1 MTPFCN
7 DWCAMTGSFPRE
19 RSFSRENSLV
29 VASLVVA
36 RSLVA
41 RSLVAGSL
49 VVRRLV
55 LLCVAALFAVVALF
69 AAATLQPAIAQ
80 DDSSHEVTIEVDPV
94 QKLTIDNDVGPVTV
108 SELSDPSDEGFI
120 NGDFVDNADGAS
132 STTTF
137 EIRTNLTGQKVTAE
151 VINGGSQGQIEGL
164 GLQVSLT
171 SLDGGDTVTGYQ
183 TLLQPADTDPGAET
197 VAENIGQ
204 TKTDGLLTYRAAA
217 TLEFDPSSDATVQ
230 VQYTLTGQSGGQS
243 GQ

>member
-1 MTPFCN
+1 
-7 DWCAMTGSFPRE
+7 MTGSFPRE

-41 RSLVAGSL
+41 RSL

-108 SELSDPSDEGFI
+108 SELSDPSDGEFS
-120 NGDFVDNADGAS
+120 NGEFVDNSDGQ
-132 STTTF
+132 STTGTF

-151 VINGGSQGQIEGL
+151 VINGGSQGQIGEL

-171 SLDGGDTVTGYQ
+171 EMKKDEYQIGGYQ

-204 TKTDGLLTYRAAA
+204 TITGGTLTYRAAA
-217 TLEFDPSSDATVQ
+217 TPEFDPNSDATVQ
-230 VQYTLTGQSGGQS
+230 VQYTLTGQSGGQ
-243 GQ
+243 

>member
-41 RSLVAGSL
+41 RSLV
-49 VVRRLV
+49 VRRLV

-80 DDSSHEVTIEVDPV
+80 DDSSHEVTIEVEPV
-94 QKLTIDNDVGPVTV
+94 QKLTIENDVGPVTV
-108 SELSDPSDEGFI
+108 SELSYPGLSDPGESGLNFDE
-120 NGDFVDNADGAS
+120 DGE
-132 STTTF
+132 STTGTF
-137 EIRTNLTGQKVTAE
+137 EIQTNLTGQRVEAMVVE
-151 VINGGSQGQIEGL
+151 EESQIGGL
-164 GLQVSLT
+164 GLEVSLT
-171 SLDGGDTVTGYQ
+171 GLDGGDTNYGYQ
-183 TLLQPADTDPGAET
+183 TLLQPGDTDPEAKT
-197 VAENIGQ
+197 VAVDIGQ

-217 TLEFDPSSDATVQ
+217 TPEFDPNSDATVQ

>member
-1 MTPFCN
+1 
-7 DWCAMTGSFPRE
+7 MTGSFPRE

-41 RSLVAGSL
+41 RSL

-94 QKLTIDNDVGPVTV
+94 QKLTIENDVGPVTV
-108 SELSDPSDEGFI
+108 SELSDPSDGEFS
-120 NGDFVDNADGAS
+120 NGEFVDNSDGQ
-132 STTTF
+132 STTGTF

-151 VINGGSQGQIEGL
+151 VINGGSQGQIREL

-171 SLDGGDTVTGYQ
+171 SLDGGETVFGYQ

-204 TKTDGLLTYRAAA
+204 TKTDGLLKYRAAA
-217 TLEFDPSSDATVQ
+217 TPEFDPNSDATVQ
-230 VQYTLTGQSGGQS
+230 VQYTLTGSTP
-243 GQ
+243 

>member
-1 MTPFCN
+1 
-7 DWCAMTGSFPRE
+7 MTGSFPRE
-19 RSFSRENSLV
+19 RSFPRENSLV

-41 RSLVAGSL
+41 RSLVARSLVARSL

-94 QKLTIDNDVGPVTV
+94 QKLTIENDVGPVTV
-108 SELSDPSDEGFI
+108 SELSYPGESGLNFDDEGE
-120 NGDFVDNADGAS
+120 
-132 STTTF
+132 STTGTF
-137 EIRTNLTGQKVTAE
+137 EIQTNLTGQIVTAE
-151 VINGGSQGQIEGL
+151 VINGGSQGQIEEL
-164 GLQVSLT
+164 GLEVSLT
-171 SLDGGDTVTGYQ
+171 DLDGGDTNYGYQ
-183 TLLQPADTDPGAET
+183 TLLQPGDTDPEAKT
-197 VAENIGQ
+197 VAVDIGQ

-217 TLEFDPSSDATVQ
+217 TPEFDPNSDATVQ

>member
-1 MTPFCN
+1 
-7 DWCAMTGSFPRE
+7 MTGSFPRE

-41 RSLVAGSL
+41 RSL

-94 QKLTIDNDVGPVTV
+94 QKLTIENDVGPVTV
-108 SELSDPSDEGFI
+108 SELSYPGESGLNFDE
-120 NGDFVDNADGAS
+120 DGE
-132 STTTF
+132 STTGTF

-151 VINGGSQGQIEGL
+151 VINGGSQGQIREL

-171 SLDGGDTVTGYQ
+171 SLDGGETVFGYQ

-204 TKTDGLLTYRAAA
+204 TKTDGLLKYRAAA
-217 TLEFDPSSDATVQ
+217 TPEFDPNSDATVQ
-230 VQYTLTGQSGGQS
+230 VQYTLTGSTP
-243 GQ
+243 

>member
-1 MTPFCN
+1 
-7 DWCAMTGSFPRE
+7 MTGSFPRE

-41 RSLVAGSL
+41 RSL

-94 QKLTIDNDVGPVTV
+94 QKLTIENDVGPVTV
-108 SELSDPSDEGFI
+108 SELSDPSDGKFS
-120 NGDFVDNADGAS
+120 NGDFVDNSGGAS
-132 STTTF
+132 STSTF

-151 VINGGSQGQIEGL
+151 VINGGSQGQIGEL

-171 SLDGGDTVTGYQ
+171 GLDGGETVFGYQ
-183 TLLQPADTDPGAET
+183 TLLQPADTDPGAEM

-204 TKTDGLLTYRAAA
+204 TTTGGELTYRAAA
-217 TLEFDPSSDATVQ
+217 TPEFDPNSDATVQ